1 MCNNAATTVFQ
12 SSVSFKYD
20 KFSVR
25 TNSLISIIRSS
36 DDEDEDDNAKTTF
49 GGRDGV
55 IFLIDAGDSMFN
67 EHESQE
73 ACFRTAIQCV
83 EVTMMNRI
91 ITSEKDLV
99 NFMIKKT

>member
-1 MCNNAATTVFQ
+1 MNQQQYFNPP
-12 SSVSFKYD
+12 
-20 KFSVR
+20 
-25 TNSLISIIRSS
+25 S
-36 DDEDEDDNAKTTF
+36 DDEDEDDFVKTF

-55 IFLIDAGDSMFN
+55 IFLIDAGNSMFD

-73 ACFRTAIQCV
+73 ASFRTAIHCV

-99 NFMIKKT
+99 NISS